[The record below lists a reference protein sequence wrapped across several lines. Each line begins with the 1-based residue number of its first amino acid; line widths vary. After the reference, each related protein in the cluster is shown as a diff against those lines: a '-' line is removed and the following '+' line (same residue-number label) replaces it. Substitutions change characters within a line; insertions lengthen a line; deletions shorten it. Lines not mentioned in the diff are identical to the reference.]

1 MDCFRPNISPPCDAT
16 VESKPRFPGNS
27 QSLGETV
34 AQPVVAGEYDDIH
47 KAEEVRLKLLKVQ
60 QDYLIDLED
69 AVVAFRDEQGKGQAE
84 PDSKLYGVQCGVW
97 GILMSGSGL
106 HYCIV

>member
-1 MDCFRPNISPPCDAT
+1 MAHATRGRGDGKLFTRFKDCFRPNISPPCDAT

-47 KAEEVRLKLLKVQ
+47 KAEEVRLKLLKMQ
-60 QDYLIDLED
+60 QD
-69 AVVAFRDEQGKGQAE
+69 
-84 PDSKLYGVQCGVW
+84 
-97 GILMSGSGL
+97 
-106 HYCIV
+106 